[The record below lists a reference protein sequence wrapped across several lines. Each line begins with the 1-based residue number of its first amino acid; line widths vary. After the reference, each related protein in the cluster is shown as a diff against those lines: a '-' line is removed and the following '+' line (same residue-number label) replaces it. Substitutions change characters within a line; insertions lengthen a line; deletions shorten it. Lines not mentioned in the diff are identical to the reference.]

1 MEGGTPIYRFSNF
14 RGDPTL
20 NYQAAET
27 TITDPLTGTPGVAA
41 IDVFVCFARGTHIR
55 TPNGERRVETLREGE
70 LVLVADAG
78 EARAKRVR
86 WVGQRR
92 LDLAAHA
99 RPELAA
105 PIWFRAG
112 ALGEGLPM
120 RDLLVS
126 PDHAL
131 LIEGRLVRAKLL
143 INGMSIV
150 QERGLAA
157 VSYHHVELDDHAI
170 LLAEGVPAESY
181 LDTGNRGFFAN
192 SGLPLVL
199 HPDLM
204 AEVPEAPSCAPHA
217 CSVAEVEPIWR
228 ALADRARATGFIAP
242 QRTVSVDPDL
252 RLLVNGAVV
261 RPQAYANG
269 RYCFAVPPGA
279 SELRLLSRS
288 FLPADMHPY
297 ADDWRRLGVAVA
309 GFLWRAGS
317 ETREIAVDRQALSRG
332 WHVAE
337 HAGTAVWRWTDGDAA
352 IPVECDD
359 GGVLEVRLQATG
371 EYPIDPAASVR
382 RAA

>member
-1 MEGGTPIYRFSNF
+1 M
-14 RGDPTL
+14 
-20 NYQAAET
+20 
-27 TITDPLTGTPGVAA
+27 
-41 IDVFVCFARGTHIR
+41 
-55 TPNGERRVETLREGE
+55 
-70 LVLVADAG
+70 LVADAG

-92 LDLAAHA
+92 LDLAAHI

-105 PIWFRAG
+105 PIRFRAG

-131 LIEGRLVRAKLL
+131 LIDGRLVRAKLL
-143 INGMSIV
+143 INAMSIV
-150 QERGLAA
+150 QERDLAA
-157 VSYHHVELDDHAI
+157 VSYYHVELADHAI

-204 AEVPEAPSCAPHA
+204 ADVPHAPSCAPHA

-228 ALADRARATGFIAP
+228 ALVERARVMGFTAP
-242 QRTVSVDPDL
+242 QRAMSADPDL
-252 RLLVNGAVV
+252 RLMVGGAVV
-261 RPQAYANG
+261 RPHAHANG
-269 RYCFAVPPGA
+269 RHCFAVPPGA
-279 SELRLLSRS
+279 SELRLLSRD
-288 FLPADMHPY
+288 FLPADMRPY

-309 GFLWRAGS
+309 GVLWRGGS
-317 ETREIAVDRQALSRG
+317 ETREIATDRQALSRG
-332 WHVAE
+332 WHVPE
-337 HAGTAVWRWTDGDAA
+337 RAGTAVWRWTDGDAA

-359 GGVLEVRLQATG
+359 GGVLEVRLHATG
-371 EYPIDPAASVR
+371 EYPIATAASVR